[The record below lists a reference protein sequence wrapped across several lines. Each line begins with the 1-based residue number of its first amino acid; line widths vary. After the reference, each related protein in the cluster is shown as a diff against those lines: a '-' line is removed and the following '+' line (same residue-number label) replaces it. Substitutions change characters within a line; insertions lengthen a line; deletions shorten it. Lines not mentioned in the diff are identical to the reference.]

1 MTSPT
6 AVATPAAGTT
16 TVPSPRQQFIDALNK
31 EHETTRRVVD
41 AYPADQAD
49 LKPHPRSNS
58 ALQLVW
64 TFAIEEALILAALND
79 QLKLGGGFPPAPAT
93 WGEAVAAFKKNHAD
107 VTAALANA
115 PDSAFQGT
123 VRFFTAP
130 KTMGDIPKTQFFWFI
145 LCDQI
150 HHRGQLSVYLRL
162 AGGKVPSIY
171 GPSADEPWM

>member
-6 AVATPAAGTT
+6 ATPPVGSQAI
-16 TVPSPRQQFIDALNK
+16 PNPRQQFIDALGR
-31 EHETTRRVVD
+31 EHEKTLRVVE
-41 AYPADQAD
+41 AYPADQSE

-58 ALQLVW
+58 ARQLVW
-64 TFAIEEALILAALND
+64 TFALEELLIQKALKNELQI
-79 QLKLGGGFPPAPAT
+79 GGGFPPAPSWA
-93 WGEAVAAFKKNHAD
+93 EVIAAFKKNHAE

-115 PDSAFQGT
+115 RPEDFEGT
-123 VRFFTAP
+123 VQFPTGP
-130 KTMGDIPKTQFFWFI
+130 KTMGDFPKLEFFWFM

-171 GPSADEPWM
+171 GPTADEPWF